1 MASAPPPQAF
11 GTMGPPPGF
20 HFPTNHGHHTAAPM
34 PSGRTPGRAR
44 RRLAPTALTGPGVGV
59 GMGVQPPMVP
69 LPTPLVNPGTTFAA
83 AALHGGP
90 PTFHS
95 RGPNRG
101 RSSSHASH
109 SSAHS
114 SGSGSGS
121 HFVIAPPA
129 TPPQYHGGTRSH
141 GRQATSTTGAAAAAA
156 GNIDG
161 RSHRSNSSDSNVS
174 MSSASRRTSGTSYA
188 AAAAG
193 AAASTAATA
202 VSSPVPTTARGSS
215 ANAEVGKA
223 SPGGLRAKRDGEI
236 SIFVGN
242 VRVDA
247 ALGPLLDTAS
257 PLLCRIVLC
266 CVPCCVAWCVLCAV
280 CCVVWCVACRVVL
293 WCGVV
298 CCVVCRVLDCVVCCV
313 VCTAAVERDANRV
326 GGAVR

>member
-188 AAAAG
+188 AAAGG
-193 AAASTAATA
+193 AAASTAGTA

-242 VRVDA
+242 LPWSVTQTELEALFAEYSVDYAHLEIGRKGKSRGWGIVRV
-247 ALGPLLDTAS
+247 TSAS
-257 PLLCRIVLC
+257 KAKRIIAERNGQQCGNRRL
-266 CVPCCVAWCVLCAV
+266 
-280 CCVVWCVACRVVL
+280 VVREDL
-293 WCGVV
+293 P
-298 CCVVCRVLDCVVCCV
+298 
-313 VCTAAVERDANRV
+313 RDAGNS
-326 GGAVR
+326 GSNK